1 MQHQA
6 LGRPRK
12 HGLGGLSLQFEPHGV
27 VVRAKETPRKLSRNS
42 RQSSLV
48 GMLASSSWTKPNVIR
63 KLRMTGGR
71 KYNRV
76 CGGGLFPKVESGVG
90 QVPPPDDNDA
100 MPGDCVADGATLG
113 I

>member
-1 MQHQA
+1 
-6 LGRPRK
+6 
-12 HGLGGLSLQFEPHGV
+12 
-27 VVRAKETPRKLSRNS
+27 
-42 RQSSLV
+42 
-48 GMLASSSWTKPNVIR
+48 MLASSSWTKPNVIR

-100 MPGDCVADGATLG
+100 RPGDCVADGATLG

>member
-1 MQHQA
+1 
-6 LGRPRK
+6 
-12 HGLGGLSLQFEPHGV
+12 
-27 VVRAKETPRKLSRNS
+27 
-42 RQSSLV
+42 
-48 GMLASSSWTKPNVIR
+48 
-63 KLRMTGGR
+63 MTGGR